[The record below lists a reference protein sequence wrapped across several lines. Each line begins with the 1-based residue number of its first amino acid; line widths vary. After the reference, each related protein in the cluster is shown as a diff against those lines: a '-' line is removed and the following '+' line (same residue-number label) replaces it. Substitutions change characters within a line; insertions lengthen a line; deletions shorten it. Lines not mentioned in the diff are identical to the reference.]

1 MEARL
6 GGRPMTSAPRP
17 SQSEFG
23 TVDPAP
29 AARFSDVRRLRE
41 ILLDD
46 QAPLWERYTALFGLR
61 NRNQDDAAVAL
72 GEALLRDPSALLRH
86 ECAYVL
92 GQMQR
97 EVSFPYLVQALE
109 NDANPMVRHESAEA
123 LGALGGDRVVPVL
136 KRALAEDP
144 AIEVRESCE
153 LALRHFEY
161 LRDPAL
167 LDFAR

>member
-1 MEARL
+1 
-6 GGRPMTSAPRP
+6 MTSAPRP
-17 SQSEFG
+17 AHSEFG

-29 AARFSDVRRLRE
+29 AATATDVRRLRAA
-41 ILLDD
+41 LLDPG
-46 QAPLWERYTALFGLR
+46 QPLWERYKALFGLR
-61 NRNQDDAAVAL
+61 NRNADDAAIAL
-72 GEALLRDPSALLRH
+72 GEALLSDPSALLRH

-97 EVSFPYLVQALE
+97 EASFPYLVKALQT
-109 NDANPMVRHESAEA
+109 DANPMVRHESAEA

-136 KRALAEDP
+136 RKALVEDV
-144 AIEVRESCE
+144 AVEVRESCE

-161 LRDPAL
+161 LRDPAQ